1 MGFSILRRAGLPETS
16 HIMWIVF
23 MLNFQSSPLFG
34 RVPKD
39 SLPHHYHVSYIHGL
53 RKENWEHQS
62 FLW

>member
-1 MGFSILRRAGLPETS
+1 MVFSILRRAGLPETS

-23 MLNFQSSPLFG
+23 MINFQSSPLFG

-39 SLPHHYHVSYIHGL
+39 SLPHHYHVSYNHGL
-53 RKENWEHQS
+53 RKEPEHQS